1 MDNMVLPT
9 AAAAP
14 TVQAAQ
20 CRWQGIQRITDTQVY
35 ETSESS
41 GPSVYTRRWVPVA
54 TISLLCTIHLTRPP
68 HPLTAAGYDF
78 IKARCSRSDEWEWH
92 AAVHVLDAVVERAG
106 TVIKALGR
114 RRQPAN
120 VLMVSWDS
128 TSALNF
134 QRQAPRSLKLLQQ
147 RLHATIMNGCSVPPA
162 V

>member
-35 ETSESS
+35 ETAESS

-68 HPLTAAGYDF
+68 IRSQPLATTISRPAAGE
-78 IKARCSRSDEWEWH
+78 ATSGSGMRQCMCLMQWWSE
-92 AAVHVLDAVVERAG
+92 
-106 TVIKALGR
+106 LG
-114 RRQPAN
+114 
-120 VLMVSWDS
+120 L
-128 TSALNF
+128 
-134 QRQAPRSLKLLQQ
+134 
-147 RLHATIMNGCSVPPA
+147 
-162 V
+162 

>member
-1 MDNMVLPT
+1 MKLQN
-9 AAAAP
+9 
-14 TVQAAQ
+14 
-20 CRWQGIQRITDTQVY
+20 
-35 ETSESS
+35 
-41 GPSVYTRRWVPVA
+41 PVA
-54 TISLLCTIHLTRPP
+54 QVCTQGAGCPLRPFRCFAQSTSRDPP
-68 HPLTAAGYDF
+68 HPLTASGYDF
-78 IKARCSRSDEWEWH
+78 IKARCRRSDEWEWH

-106 TVIKALGR
+106 TVMKALGR